1 MKPRPSLAEIL
12 AFNLAIVGQGRALAG
27 HYAARAEAYAAHVG
41 PHLRHVIEH
50 YEALLARAPDELV
63 DYDHRPHDRRVE
75 GSPELAIRRFD
86 GIAGTLAALDG
97 REPGETVSVGFM
109 IGVDGSEF
117 CISGSTLA
125 RELLFVAS
133 HAVHHYAILRPIAE
147 AAGIALPAPFGKA
160 PETVRHERLQW
171 AP

>member
-1 MKPRPSLAEIL
+1 MKPRPSFAEIL
-12 AFNLAIVGQGRALAG
+12 AFNVAIVGQGRALAQ
-27 HYAARAEAYAAHVG
+27 HYVGRVEAYAAHVG

-63 DYDHRPHDRRVE
+63 DYDHRPRDRRVE
-75 GSPELAIRRFD
+75 RMPDLAVRRFD
-86 GIAGTLAALDG
+86 GITGTLAALEG
-97 REPGETVSVGFM
+97 REPGEAVSVGFT
-109 IGVDGSEF
+109 IGVDGADF
-117 CISGSTLA
+117 CVSGSTLA